1 MVWKDFSF
9 QWQGGCSAAGFHCC
23 PRPVWLLSLLPTWP
37 GRLQTAW
44 CVGGLSASVSAFVL
58 CGVGC
63 LKFNGRFK
71 STSTVY
77 GKTHGLVIWPWW
89 WSWKTVH
96 CMSLLPFMDG
106 LESGFLVNTSVFSIQ
121 IYYETILLH
130 VNSCRLHFN
139 DRSCMSCFFSKVSL
153 LLPQLICPFHGSSS
167 FRAVKK
173 TCFALK
179 IHLTVGAFYQP
190 LFDQPIL

>member
-1 MVWKDFSF
+1 MVWKDFFFPMARGF
-9 QWQGGCSAAGFHCC
+9 QCC
-23 PRPVWLLSLLPTWP
+23 WVSLLP
-37 GRLQTAW
+37 QTRVAAFTAANLAGKTSNSMVRRW
-44 CVGGLSASVSAFVL
+44 AECFGFCVCVVWSWL
-58 CGVGC
+58 
-63 LKFNGRFK
+63 FNGRFK

-130 VNSCRLHFN
+130 VNSSRLHFN
-139 DRSCMSCFFSKVSL
+139 DRSCMSCFFSKVSS

-167 FRAVKK
+167 FRAVWKA
-173 TCFALK
+173 CFALK

-190 LFDQPIL
+190 LIYQPIL